1 MRKPQEVIDAITA
14 VMCSMGNAG
23 RGVNEASL
31 GAARTVYDT
40 REKLAGFFGAEDARQ
55 IVFTMNS
62 TESLNIAIKG
72 ILNPGDHVIS
82 TVLEHNSVLRPL
94 YEMEKKGV
102 EVTFLGCDEK
112 GTLDYADFDKA
123 IKENT
128 KAIVCTH
135 GSNLTGNKV
144 DVERI
149 GEIAKKHDLLFVV
162 DASQTAGVFPI
173 DVQKMHID
181 ILCFTGHKGLLG
193 PQGTGGMYVR
203 KGVHVRPLLSGG
215 TGVQTYSKTQPEEM
229 PTALEAG
236 TLNGHGIAGLDAAI
250 GYLEETGIDTIRAKE
265 QALMKRFYEG
275 IKEIPGVK
283 IYGDFSSMDRCAVV
297 SLNIRDYDS
306 GEVSDA
312 LLTDYG
318 ISTRS
323 GGHCAPL
330 MHEAL
335 GTVEQGAVRFS
346 FSHYNTEEEVD
357 TRLHRKLGQCAQ
369 GDALFGH
376 RVTVTAR
383 DLDRVQRIHDDAR
396 LRCKARERGLC
407 ARNDKHL
414 ETAAVVAVADLVPPL
429 VHSAVRIQLVH
440 LPRHVPA
447 RVRAGVRV
455 RVKAIADVALVHGG
469 HGHVVPA
476 VCRRIRVF
484 KQILSVAYN
493 LVLIPVGQ
501 REHRIGV
508 RCARDLRRDRH
519 SHNHRVARGKLGQP
533 QIRSGGNR
541 LCRGSRFC
549 TSIATGLPAT
559 RILTNRT
566 SGSAQSVVAMDK
578 HTVYSSWMPI
588 CSAAEDKLTVQTC
601 PAVVTAL
608 PCASDT
614 LP

>member
-1 MRKPQEVIDAITA
+1 MIYLDNAATTMRKPQEVIDAITA

-112 GTLDYADFDKA
+112 GTLDYADFNKA

-181 ILCFTGHKGLLG
+181 ILCFTGHKGLLA
-193 PQGTGGMYVR
+193 PQGTGGIYV
-203 KGVHVRPLLSGG
+203 KDGIELRPLKTGGSGI
-215 TGVQTYSKTQPEEM
+215 QTYSKEHPVQM

-236 TLNGHGIAGLDAAI
+236 TLNGHGIAGLHAAL
-250 GYLEETGIDTIRAKE
+250 GYLKKEGIDNIRRKE
-265 QALMKRFYEG
+265 QELMWRFYNG
-275 IKEIPGVK
+275 VKDIPGVK
-283 IYGDFSSMDRCAVV
+283 IYGDYSQKERCAIVT
-297 SLNIRDYDS
+297 LNIGDYDS
-306 GEVSDA
+306 SEVSDE
-312 LLTDYG
+312 LLMEYN

-330 MHEAL
+330 MHKAL

-357 TRLHRKLGQCAQ
+357 
-369 GDALFGH
+369 
-376 RVTVTAR
+376 
-383 DLDRVQRIHDDAR
+383 
-396 LRCKARERGLC
+396 
-407 ARNDKHL
+407 
-414 ETAAVVAVADLVPPL
+414 AAV
-429 VHSAVRIQLVH
+429 
-440 LPRHVPA
+440 
-447 RVRAGVRV
+447 RA
-455 RVKAIADVALVHGG
+455 IHEL
-469 HGHVVPA
+469 
-476 VCRRIRVF
+476 
-484 KQILSVAYN
+484 
-493 LVLIPVGQ
+493 
-501 REHRIGV
+501 
-508 RCARDLRRDRH
+508 
-519 SHNHRVARGKLGQP
+519 
-533 QIRSGGNR
+533 
-541 LCRGSRFC
+541 
-549 TSIATGLPAT
+549 
-559 RILTNRT
+559 
-566 SGSAQSVVAMDK
+566 
-578 HTVYSSWMPI
+578 
-588 CSAAEDKLTVQTC
+588 AEE
-601 PAVVTAL
+601 P
-608 PCASDT
+608 
-614 LP
+614 